1 MDLETTKAR
10 LNDLEVQISDLQ
22 REIKAMALELE
33 EAEAAQEN
41 AKKAQNEFEEFVSR
55 RKQAKDRNVFT
66 DMIKSFQSFLAKAN
80 NILTGNDYWRARDR
94 VDELSRLANAEVKR
108 HTEDLLY
115 CKKELRSL
123 EIEREEVAAEYKAML
138 ASADEEGATA

>member
-1 MDLETTKAR
+1 M
-10 LNDLEVQISDLQ
+10 
-22 REIKAMALELE
+22 
-33 EAEAAQEN
+33 
-41 AKKAQNEFEEFVSR
+41 
-55 RKQAKDRNVFT
+55 
-66 DMIKSFQSFLAKAN
+66 
-80 NILTGNDYWRARDR
+80 
-94 VDELSRLANAEVKR
+94 DELSRLANAEVKR